1 MFIPPF
7 SGEMTAKIKKL
18 HSKNEMQLFWWERM
32 DSNHRSEDAT
42 DLQGKV
48 IIFHVVLFTGVG
60 DSDKIKM
67 SEYVKRGHCIAE
79 IIRETEIGE

>member
-1 MFIPPF
+1 
-7 SGEMTAKIKKL
+7 MTAKIKKL

>member
-1 MFIPPF
+1 M
-7 SGEMTAKIKKL
+7 
-18 HSKNEMQLFWWERM
+18 KNEYIYKNCYVYLHVGFRWWERM

>member
-1 MFIPPF
+1 MASLLIDNLKPD
-7 SGEMTAKIKKL
+7 I
-18 HSKNEMQLFWWERM
+18 SKHVGFRWWERM

>member
-1 MFIPPF
+1 MV
-7 SGEMTAKIKKL
+7 GEDGFEP
-18 HSKNEMQLFWWERM
+18 SKRRRNRF
-32 DSNHRSEDAT
+32 T
-42 DLQGKV
+42 GKV

>member
-7 SGEMTAKIKKL
+7 SSGMTAKIKKL

>member
-1 MFIPPF
+1 MASLLIDNLK
-7 SGEMTAKIKKL
+7 TDI
-18 HSKNEMQLFWWERM
+18 SKHVGFRWWERM

-79 IIRETEIGE
+79 IIRKTEIGE

>member
-1 MFIPPF
+1 MASLLIDNLK
-7 SGEMTAKIKKL
+7 TDI
-18 HSKNEMQLFWWERM
+18 SKHVGFRWWERM
-32 DSNHRSEDAT
+32 DSNHRSEGAT

>member
-1 MFIPPF
+1 MASLLIDNLK
-7 SGEMTAKIKKL
+7 TDI
-18 HSKNEMQLFWWERM
+18 SKHVGFRWWERM

-60 DSDKIKM
+60 DADKIKM

>member
-1 MFIPPF
+1 MASLLIDNLKTDTSIHVGFR
-7 SGEMTAKIKKL
+7 
-18 HSKNEMQLFWWERM
+18 WWERM

>member
-1 MFIPPF
+1 MASLLIDNLK
-7 SGEMTAKIKKL
+7 TDI
-18 HSKNEMQLFWWERM
+18 SKHVGFRWWERM

-42 DLQGKV
+42 DLQGKG

>member
-1 MFIPPF
+1 
-7 SGEMTAKIKKL
+7 
-18 HSKNEMQLFWWERM
+18 M

-48 IIFHVVLFTGVG
+48 IIFHGVLFTGVG

-67 SEYVKRGHCIAE
+67 SEYVKRGHCIAAVSYTHLDVYKRQE
-79 IIRETEIGE
+79 WRRPVIRRPRSAAR

>member
-1 MFIPPF
+1 YYTAETALFLDITWPFFVQWTLFNISPMFIPPF

-42 DLQGKV
+42 DLQC
-48 IIFHVVLFTGVG
+48 L
-60 DSDKIKM
+60 
-67 SEYVKRGHCIAE
+67 
-79 IIRETEIGE
+79 REKSI

>member
-1 MFIPPF
+1 MASLLIDNLK
-7 SGEMTAKIKKL
+7 TDI
-18 HSKNEMQLFWWERM
+18 SKHVGFRWWERM
-32 DSNHRSEDAT
+32 DSNHRSEDTT

>member
-1 MFIPPF
+1 MIRQRLPQQLC
-7 SGEMTAKIKKL
+7 GAALKTDI
-18 HSKNEMQLFWWERM
+18 SKHVGFRWWERM

>member
-1 MFIPPF
+1 MASLLIDNLK
-7 SGEMTAKIKKL
+7 TDI
-18 HSKNEMQLFWWERM
+18 SKHVGFRWWERM

-48 IIFHVVLFTGVG
+48 IIFHVLLFTGVG

>member
-1 MFIPPF
+1 MASLLIDNLK
-7 SGEMTAKIKKL
+7 TDI
-18 HSKNEMQLFWWERM
+18 SKHVGFRWWERM

-42 DLQGKV
+42 DLQGEV